1 MSQKFHSN
9 NVQQSSLAGASSAPP
24 AGARDTTR
32 DSLGH
37 RRCIMMEAEG
47 TRLKKTYRKVM
58 AEEDMRIRSPVHRK
72 AEGTEPSR
80 AVRRGRCGDQPAG
93 NRTDIDEDQ
102 RMAEEGKAR

>member
-47 TRLKKTYRKVM
+47 TRLKKTYRKVT
-58 AEEDMRIRSPVHRK
+58 AEGDMHIRSLVHRK
-72 AEGTEPSR
+72 AADTELSR
-80 AVRRGRCGDQPAG
+80 AARRDRCGGQLVG
-93 NRTDIDEDQ
+93 NRTDIDGDQ